1 MPAVVCLS
9 SSPDIIKM
17 MQLSHKTGQISIGS
31 IFGMK
36 VQVTFFVLSRTLGDL
51 NFANTFFKNSDFPR
65 TLVGTTL
72 FASGQWQDPASGTV
86 MSQVYFKD
94 GNKDAIQ
101 FTAKSNKKTKITKL
115 TDAAKIG
122 TTI

>member
-1 MPAVVCLS
+1 MARKFKHLKNVSVKL
-9 SSPDIIKM
+9 
-17 MQLSHKTGQISIGS
+17 
-31 IFGMK
+31 
-36 VQVTFFVLSRTLGDL
+36 FVLSRTLGDL